1 MRENHTSRCQECHF
15 YCQSMCIHK
24 NPSIEKRPFG
34 FPFKYNPKRI
44 QCHSYEKKSID
55 DEITWEHM

>member
-24 NPSIEKRPFG
+24 KPSIEKRPFG

-44 QCHSYEKKSID
+44 QCHD